1 MITAV
6 YKSGST
12 LIDGVMAEC
21 KIVPNEELEQALQD
35 GWVLTLAEIETAIE
49 GPAKD
54 APATRDE
61 MIQQLEKSGVE
72 VDKRWGNARLLKE
85 IGRVNNG

>member
-21 KIVPNEELEQALQD
+21 KIVPNEDLDQALQD
-35 GWVLTLAEIETAIE
+35 GWVLTLAEIKPEAVN
-49 GPAKD
+49 D
-54 APATRDE
+54 SAPATREE
-61 MIQQLEKSGVE
+61 MIQHLEQLGVE
-72 VDKRWGNARLLKE
+72 VDKRWGNDRLAKE
-85 IGRVNNG
+85 IAKVT